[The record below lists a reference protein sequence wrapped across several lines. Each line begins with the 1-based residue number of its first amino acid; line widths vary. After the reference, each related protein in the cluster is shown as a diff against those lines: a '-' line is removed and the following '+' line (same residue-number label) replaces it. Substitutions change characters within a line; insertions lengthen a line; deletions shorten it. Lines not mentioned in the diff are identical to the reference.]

1 MSVTH
6 LLDANTSFIAFCKEE
21 LFLQQKKRESE
32 VQLLQSDIL
41 KTGADVN
48 D

>member
-1 MSVTH
+1 MNERYSSH
-6 LLDANTSFIAFCKEE
+6 ANTSFIAFCKEE
-21 LFLQQKKRESE
+21 LFFQQKERESE
-32 VQLLQSDIL
+32 AQLLQSDIL